1 VSRRLIRE
9 RMKFL
14 GLKVKYIKA
23 FRVTTETD
31 SSANSAPNL
40 LDRNF
45 SPEQANQ
52 AWCGDISYLKTS
64 SGFLYLAVVIDLYS
78 RRVVGWSVQSHMKA
92 ELVDD
97 ALRMALARRELEPGS
112 IFHSDRG
119 SQYTSAK
126 FRATCEEAGIVQS
139 MSRNTHK
146 YGYPTVGTTQFL
158 RASFPPLT
166 RSFCRMAGA
175 GHRKCS
181 SLKSLPTSKPT
192 TTAGAFTRPW
202 TIRVRLSSNRRL
214 YRMLFPWKQLN
225 SLGMYAGTWPL
236 QNSLGKVLWQT
247 LPATAATSATHSP
260 TLHQQQTI
268 NARRQLNGWC
278 KASQLES
285 YGFRTVRFRNS
296 YDTQLV
302 AQ

>member
-1 VSRRLIRE
+1 MRFRFIHAERASYPLWLLCETLQVDRQGYYSWLRRGERQEQDFTDLDQAIKEIHKEHRRFYGTRRQQRELRKRGFYVSRRLIRE

-31 SSANSAPNL
+31 SAANFAPNL

-52 AWCGDISYLKTS
+52 AWCGDSSYVKTS

-97 ALRMALARRELEPGS
+97 ALRMALARREFEPGS

-139 MSRNTHK
+139 MSRKGNCWDNA
-146 YGYPTVGTTQFL
+146 VSE
-158 RASFPPLT
+158 SFFSTIDKELLSDG
-166 RSFCRMAGA
+166 RSWSPER
-175 GHRKCS
+175 
-181 SLKSLPTSKPT
+181 SKLEI
-192 TTAGAFTRPW
+192 FTYIE
-202 TIRVRLSSNRRL
+202 TYYNRRRL
-214 YRMLFPWKQLN
+214 HSTLDYQSPAEFESK
-225 SLGMYAGTWPL
+225 AL
-236 QNSLGKVLWQT
+236 QNAVSME
-247 LPATAATSATHSP
+247 AA
-260 TLHQQQTI
+260 
-268 NARRQLNGWC
+268 
-278 KASQLES
+278 
-285 YGFRTVRFRNS
+285 
-296 YDTQLV
+296 
-302 AQ
+302 